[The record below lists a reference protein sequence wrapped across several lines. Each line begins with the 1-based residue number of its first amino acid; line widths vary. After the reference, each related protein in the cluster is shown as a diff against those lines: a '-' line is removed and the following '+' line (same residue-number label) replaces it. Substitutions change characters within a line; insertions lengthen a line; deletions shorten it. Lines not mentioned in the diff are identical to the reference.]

1 MRKRETLLPG
11 GFSWFFWKD
20 SGPGREFVWGC
31 EDREQKSRFS
41 GEAGT
46 GVCCLLM
53 SFTLVSVAQS
63 SGHAYMTVSWVP
75 LFASPEMQPVELN
88 SLFL

>member
-1 MRKRETLLPG
+1 MVFPG
-11 GFSWFFWKD
+11 SFGKILGQEGSLFGDVKT
-20 SGPGREFVWGC
+20 
-31 EDREQKSRFS
+31 EQKSRFS

-63 SGHAYMTVSWVP
+63 SGHAYMTVSWEP
-75 LFASPEMQPVELN
+75 LFASPEM
-88 SLFL
+88 